1 MLTNFL
7 SEIKNGQQDSR
18 TRGAAASPGRRIYRT
33 EGLPRVFWRGQ
44 GGGGSLEQING
55 QTVPS
60 TKTGMGRRAQKTMAP
75 GLCYFTSLSSYPAT
89 LPLNTVNSNMFLTS
103 NINALSSNTQACEI
117 SSISGKREREV
128 CGSLPVRSTARGI
141 CVGRCNHA

>member
-7 SEIKNGQQDSR
+7 SEVKNGQEESR
-18 TRGAAASPGRRIYRT
+18 SRGAVASPGRRIYRR
-33 EGLPRVFWRGQ
+33 EGLPRVFWRRHR
-44 GGGGSLEQING
+44 GGGSLEQING

-60 TKTGMGRRAQKTMAP
+60 TKAGMGRCVQKTTAP

-103 NINALSSNTQACEI
+103 NINALSSNTQACET

-128 CGSLPVRSTARGI
+128 CGSLPLRSTACGI
-141 CVGRCNHA
+141 CLGRCNHA